1 MIKMRTL
8 RGGRRCIAEMEYE
21 WEDKFQKA
29 LLKDDTSIL
38 SYAEGVLHG
47 VEAFKELIKMQRR

>member
-38 SYAEGVLHG
+38 SYAEGG
-47 VEAFKELIKMQRR
+47 VTWC